1 MPKFSERK
9 CLNMARG
16 GLSFSGIGEKFVTVK
31 AAGSVSA
38 VALVSG
44 AAYVEGKAVTCEGD
58 QLYGFG
64 SAGDPIRGIID
75 KYESDHYMTIQY
87 AGFREGVP
95 GVSGALPTA
104 ASAAL
109 AVNGAGA
116 VSPVATPV
124 SPAYAVDVD
133 NSANVNTVTVFL
145 G

>member
-95 GVSGALPTA
+95 GVSGALPA
-104 ASAAL
+104 ANGYL
-109 AVNGAGA
+109 AVDGYGA
-116 VSPVATPV
+116 VSEVATPV

-133 NSANVNTVTVFL
+133 DTANVNTVTVFI

>member
-1 MPKFSERK
+1 MS
-9 CLNMARG
+9 RG
-16 GLSFSGIGEKFVTVK
+16 GLSFEGVGAKYVTVQ

-44 AAYVEGKAVTCEGD
+44 AAYVENKAVTCEGNGI
-58 QLYGFG
+58 YGFG
-64 SAGDPIRGIID
+64 NAGDPIRGIID
-75 KYESDHYMTIQY
+75 KYEDDHYMTIQF

-104 ASAAL
+104 NEHL

-116 VSPVATPV
+116 VSEVATPA
-124 SPAYAVDVD
+124 SPAYAVEVD
-133 NSANVNTVTVFL
+133 GTADVNTVTVFL